1 MDARCVTS
9 WTRSSDAAPGG
20 ASGAATP
27 GSAAGRTRHEP
38 DRPGGPGR
46 PDVGEPLGAE
56 ERPRACAAVQHTDGA
71 VRRAGLHARR
81 PDHDPADPLPA
92 LTGLGARRRWQR
104 RVPRADPAQW
114 RVRTYPRRLPAT
126 RPETVTPHTV
136 IGTTVRRRSEEHTS
150 ELQSRPHLVCR

>member
-92 LTGLGARRRWQR
+92 LTEAVTAGNDRYAAEADARSSQAPGRGSLNWPTTALERGRR
-104 RVPRADPAQW
+104 
-114 RVRTYPRRLPAT
+114 
-126 RPETVTPHTV
+126 
-136 IGTTVRRRSEEHTS
+136 
-150 ELQSRPHLVCR
+150 